1 MKKLDKKQIPQ
12 FVALCVL
19 SSGVFGYF
27 IMRMVTPSEAS
38 ASTGV
43 RQSSPVAAAPTTKS
57 ATAATLVPTPVSA
70 AAGAAPLIVTSA
82 VTPTAAG
89 TPAPAVPQ
97 PLTGMRDPFVVGYVE
112 PKIAPPVAPVIAPP
126 KLIASPNPQMARA
139 TLPGLS
145 AIPAPPAPDLPNGL
159 TGFSVRP
166 TQMAPSLPRVLAPPT
181 PAPTWTVTGVLQAD
195 TEKVAILRNGEARR
209 IVRSGDFV
217 DSTYQV
223 ADVTRSYV
231 VLRHG
236 AATYRL
242 MLGGGKTAPPLAPA
256 SVSGP
261 PLFTTPPNS
270 AAPKQTAPGQHLGQ
284 PGSSALSQAGHSL
297 GRLATQWLSKSRT
310 QPVQA
315 SLSQPSDQV
324 ALRFFD
330 NTQE

>member
-27 IMRMVTPSEAS
+27 VMRMVTPSEAS
-38 ASTGV
+38 ASTAV
-43 RQSSPVAAAPTTKS
+43 RQSTPVAAAPATK
-57 ATAATLVPTPVSA
+57 AVTPVPTPVST
-70 AAGAAPLIVTSA
+70 AAGAPVIVASA

-89 TPAPAVPQ
+89 DPALAVPQ
-97 PLTGMRDPFVVGYVE
+97 PLAGMRDPFVVGYVE

-126 KLIASPNPQMARA
+126 KLVASTNSQMARA
-139 TLPGLS
+139 SLPGLS
-145 AIPAPPAPDLPNGL
+145 AFPAPPAPDLPTGL

-166 TQMAPSLPRVLAPPT
+166 TPVAPSLPRVLVMPI
-181 PAPTWTVTGVLQAD
+181 PAPAWTVTGVLQANA
-195 TEKVAILRNGEARR
+195 EKVAILRNGEARR
-209 IVRSGDFV
+209 IVRSGDYV
-217 DSTYQV
+217 DSMYQV

-242 MLGGGKTAPPLAPA
+242 MLGGGKTAPPQAPA
-256 SVSGP
+256 SVSSP

-270 AAPKQTAPGQHLGQ
+270 AAPKQAVPGQHLGQ

-315 SLSQPSDQV
+315 SLSQPTDQI

>member
-27 IMRMVTPSEAS
+27 VMRMVTPSEAS
-38 ASTGV
+38 ASSAV
-43 RQSSPVAAAPTTKS
+43 RQATPVAAAPTTK
-57 ATAATLVPTPVSA
+57 ADTPVPTTVGA
-70 AAGAAPLIVTSA
+70 AAGTGPLA
-82 VTPTAAG
+82 VASTGAPTAAG
-89 TPAPAVPQ
+89 DPAPAVPQ
-97 PLTGMRDPFVVGYVE
+97 PLAGMRDPFVVGYVE
-112 PKIAPPVAPVIAPP
+112 PKIAPSVAPVTAPP

-145 AIPAPPAPDLPNGL
+145 AFPAPPAPELPNGL

-236 AATYRL
+236 SASYRL
-242 MLGGGKTAPPLAPA
+242 MLGGGKPAQSTTLAPA

-261 PLFTTPPNS
+261 PMLTTPPDS

-284 PGSSALSQAGHSL
+284 PGSSALTQAGHSL
-297 GRLATQWLSKSRT
+297 GRLATQWLNKKRT
-310 QPVQA
+310 EPVLA
-315 SLSQPSDQV
+315 SYSQPSDHI

>member
-27 IMRMVTPSEAS
+27 VIRMVTPSEAS
-38 ASTGV
+38 ASTAV
-43 RQSSPVAAAPTTKS
+43 RQSTPVAAGPTTK
-57 ATAATLVPTPVSA
+57 AVTPVPTTVNTAA
-70 AAGAAPLIVTSA
+70 GAPLIVASA
-82 VTPTAAG
+82 VTPTVAG
-89 TPAPAVPQ
+89 DPAPAVLQ
-97 PLTGMRDPFVVGYVE
+97 PLAGMRDPFVVGYVE

-145 AIPAPPAPDLPNGL
+145 AFPAPPAPDLPNGL

-181 PAPTWTVTGVLQAD
+181 PAPAWTVTGVLQANA
-195 TEKVAILRNGEARR
+195 EKVAILRNGEARR

-236 AATYRL
+236 SATYRL
-242 MLGGGKTAPPLAPA
+242 MLGGGKPAQSPTLAPA

-261 PLFTTPPNS
+261 PMLTTPPDS

-284 PGSSALSQAGHSL
+284 PGSSALTQAGHSL
-297 GRLATQWLSKSRT
+297 GRLATQWLSKTRT
-310 QPVQA
+310 EPVQA
-315 SLSQPSDQV
+315 SLSQPTDQI